1 MHSVLERLVDSS
13 LEGTTS
19 NEPKIRQEVDAGTGK
34 CVYGWQNGDD
44 DSTLVLDFLDAFGGS
59 GGNNQP
65 QIPFHPNL
73 AM

>member
-1 MHSVLERLVDSS
+1 MHSVFERMVDSP
-13 LEGTTS
+13 LEGTT
-19 NEPKIRQEVDAGTGK
+19 KIRQEVDAGTGK